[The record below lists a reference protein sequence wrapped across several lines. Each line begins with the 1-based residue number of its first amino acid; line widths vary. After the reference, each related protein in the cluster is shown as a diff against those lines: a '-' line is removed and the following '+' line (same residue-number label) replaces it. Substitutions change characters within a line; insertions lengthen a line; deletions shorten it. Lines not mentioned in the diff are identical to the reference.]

1 MNALGMNTNS
11 KNNSVLMNSLIAPLN
26 MVNNAAKNTFSVAN
40 TAMNSV
46 ANNLGFNSGNS
57 GNSFN
62 TGSGF
67 EWTGLI
73 MILVFIAIFATIYIM
88 FQSQIEEIWKNVKEI
103 VSGFF
108 EPTYSPTPPA
118 NDNGN
123 GKETPIE
130 VIDKDISKA
139 VESVLPS
146 GGNEVFNVSSN
157 RYTYYDA
164 QPLCKAFGAEL
175 ATYEQVKESWAKG
188 ADWCNYGWVEGQMAV
203 YPTSEETYK
212 KLQDGPEEQ
221 RLACGR
227 PGVNGGYFDNPEMRF
242 GVNCYGKKPSKSAH
256 DAEDI
261 SKGAPVSPDAL
272 AFDKKVNEY
281 KTEADTIGINPFN
294 SHTWN

>member
-1 MNALGMNTNS
+1 MNSLGMNNT
-11 KNNSVLMNSLIAPLN
+11 KNNSVLMNSLITPLN
-26 MVNNAAKNTFSVAN
+26 MVNNAAKNTFSAAN
-40 TAMNSV
+40 TAFSNV
-46 ANNLGFNSGNS
+46 TNNLGFNSANS
-57 GNSFN
+57 SN

-67 EWTGLI
+67 EWSGLI
-73 MILVFIAIFATIYIM
+73 MIFVFIAIFATIYMM
-88 FQSQIEEIWKNVKEI
+88 FQSQIQEIWKNVKEV

-118 NDNGN
+118 NEN
-123 GKETPIE
+123 GKEAPIE

-157 RYTYYDA
+157 KFTYYDA
-164 QPLCKAFGAEL
+164 QPLCKALGAEL

-203 YPTSEETYK
+203 YPTSDETFK
-212 KLQDGPEEQ
+212 KLQGGPEEQ

-242 GVNCYGKKPSKSAH
+242 GVNCYGKKPPKSKH
-256 DAEDI
+256 DSEEI

-281 KTEADTIGINPFN
+281 KTDADSIGINPFN
-294 SHTWN
+294 SNSWN